1 MPNNASE
8 ALVVRMEASLAKFE
22 RQMQRGVQVAANTS
36 KGIEDRF
43 TRMNDRV
50 SQSSQRAAQGMRAVF
65 SGSRQ
70 GNFVLQNTA
79 AQFGDIAVQIG
90 GGTSA
95 MRAMGQQLPQIL
107 GGFAALGGAVG
118 VLAPLLGTVAAVG
131 FPLAAFFL
139 STGDE
144 AEKAGDKVETFA
156 QKLDAAEGA
165 IKRAQEA
172 AKTAT
177 EGGLEDLRAIYGHLT
192 DDVIA
197 LADALAE
204 IEKRAV
210 KVEVGELVKGIAGFD
225 QAREILDAQK
235 AFADLQKAFAGVP
248 LPGASVDAL
257 RPALQAFE
265 DFREELGLSEADAQ
279 RLIVKLEQ
287 ASYAFNDENF
297 VAAAEHMGEVRELA
311 EELGLI
317 MAESGTA
324 AYDFWT
330 NVVGAEST
338 LRQMIVPVSIVKG
351 QIEETSGAQGGVTD
365 AVGETIAAVGI
376 LIARLEAALG
386 VLSRVSS
393 GVARLAQT
401 RLPDFSGVA
410 GAASSIWSSMVGAA
424 FGSDSA
430 PTTSPRP
437 QAAPNDPDFGLPP
450 APTGGGSRGGGGGGK
465 SYSPQDVIDTAKQ
478 EIALLEHKISLI
490 GLEGQALATAEA
502 KYKLIEE
509 AKRRNLDLDQRSA
522 DGSRTLREE
531 IDAQAE
537 AIGNL
542 TVQYEAAQERAQAYH
557 EANDDLRDSILD
569 VAVGTADLAG
579 ELSDLAKQ
587 IARTA
592 LEAAFYNTG
601 PMASGSGSG
610 LLGGLVDTLAGA
622 LFPSAPSVPT
632 VNTSSIAAVGKT
644 AAQAITLNINSDPS
658 VIVSVAEAT
667 AETKIKQNNAVRD
680 RAFNGKARAAVTNT
694 RKV

>member
-95 MRAMGQQLPQIL
+95 MRAMGQQIPQIL

-287 ASYAFNDENF
+287 VSYAFNDENF
-297 VAAAEHMGEVRELA
+297 VAAADGMGEVRELA

-338 LRQMIVPVSIVKG
+338 LREMIVPVSIVKG
-351 QIEETSGAQGGVTD
+351 IVGETSGAQGDVTT
-365 AVGETIAAVGI
+365 AVGETIDAVGT
-376 LIARLEAALG
+376 LIERLGAALA
-386 VLSRVSS
+386 VLGRVSA
-393 GVARLAQT
+393 GVSRLSQV

-410 GAASSIWSSMVGAA
+410 GAASSIWSSMVGEA

-450 APTGGGSRGGGGGGK
+450 EPKGGSSRGGSGGK

-522 DGSRTLREE
+522 DGIRTLREE

-557 EANDDLRDSILD
+557 EANDDLKDSILD

-610 LLGGLVDTLAGA
+610 LLGGLVDTLTGA

-644 AAQAITLNINSDPS
+644 AAQAITLNVNSDPS

-667 AETKIKQNNAVRD
+667 ADTKIRQNNAVRD